1 MKLRDFI
8 KYLLDFNPD
17 AEIKGNIS
25 GNPFDINI
33 NKHIA
38 WCTDDEDL
46 GNIKP
51 GDSKKRAGEVFIDF
65 TYPELNI

>member
-17 AEIKGNIS
+17 AEIKGNIT
-25 GNPFDINI
+25 GMPFDIDT
-33 NKHIA
+33 NKHIG
-38 WCTDDEDL
+38 WCADDEDL

-65 TYPELNI
+65 TDPEN

>member
-17 AEIKGNIS
+17 AELKGNIT
-25 GNPFDINI
+25 GMPFDINI

-38 WCTDDEDL
+38 WCASDEDL

-51 GDSKKRAGEVFIDF
+51 GDSKKRVGEVFIDF
-65 TYPELNI
+65 TDPEL